1 MAMFRN
7 FSRPMSSTMNR
18 LRKLSTI
25 QEITPFRNALSGSDL
40 EQFDF
45 LSDSILPKIRNHIAK
60 NSEES
65 TPIRIQKT
73 FDEIKSELTNPV
85 HLPNEPIS
93 NESLSNEVDLLLKY
107 SPRSGKSRFVDKL
120 YSGSDGIT
128 QFATFLLSVLN
139 NNSHT
144 FNSSQILSVVED
156 VTIKNLCK
164 VFYKSDDSPRGGVF
178 MPGGAY
184 SNMMAFRLARDK
196 YHPSILS
203 DGTANTVPIVL
214 TSDQSHYSVATA
226 VGQLGIGTNNVRK
239 LETNSD
245 GTINID
251 NCRQVVEELIKV
263 DSKPFILSCNAGST
277 VLGAFDDF
285 KALSAICREF
295 DIWMH
300 VDGCWGGGSAFARE
314 TNPAMGELVDGIELA
329 DSISFDS
336 HKLLSTGLLC
346 GCLLVKDESYLYKS
360 CQPPN
365 AKYLFHGND
374 GDIGLKTLQC
384 GRQCDALKLY
394 LSWIYYGKE
403 GLIQRVDNA
412 MNNAQHLCKLI
423 EESDDFLL
431 YEDPKFCNICF
442 WYVGKENMQKVKKW
456 KEGGFVGDDGEI
468 FEMLE
473 KNTKRTSLKMEQDG
487 SSMVDY
493 SPYKN
498 LPVFFR
504 LISSNFKLT
513 TNEVER
519 ILSDIRYSAETS
531 V

>member
-1 MAMFRN
+1 MTTN
-7 FSRPMSSTMNR
+7 PID
-18 LRKLSTI
+18 L
-25 QEITPFRNALSGSDL
+25 PSGP
-40 EQFDF
+40 
-45 LSDSILPKIRNHIAK
+45 LSDEDLLK
-60 NSEES
+60 
-65 TPIRIQKT
+65 
-73 FDEIKSELTNPV
+73 EI
-85 HLPNEPIS
+85 
-93 NESLSNEVDLLLKY
+93 DLLLTY

-128 QFATFLLSVLN
+128 QFATFLLSILN
-139 NNSHT
+139 NNCHT

-156 VTIKNLCK
+156 ITVKNLCK
-164 VFYKSDDSPRGGVF
+164 VFYKSDESPRGGVF

-196 YHPSILS
+196 YHPSIS
-203 DGTANTVPIVL
+203 TDGTTDTLPIVL

-226 VGQLGIGTNNVRK
+226 IGQLGIGTNNVLK

-251 NCRQVVEELIKV
+251 NCRRVIEGLVKENK
-263 DSKPFILSCNAGST
+263 KPFILSCNAGST

-285 KALSAICREF
+285 KAIHDICQQH

-300 VDGCWGGGSAFARE
+300 VDACWGGGAAFARDSDSGM
-314 TNPAMGELVDGIELA
+314 NALVDGIEFA

-346 GCLLVKDESYLYKS
+346 GCLLVKDEAYLFKS

-365 AKYLFHGND
+365 AKYLFHGNE

-394 LSWIYYGKE
+394 LSWNYYGKN
-403 GLIQRVDNA
+403 GLIQRVDNS
-412 MNNAQHLCKLI
+412 MKNAQYLCQLI

-431 YEDPKFCNICF
+431 YENPKFCNICF
-442 WYVGKENMQKVKKW
+442 WYVGKENMEKAKQW
-456 KEGGFVGDDGEI
+456 KEDGFVDTNDMI
-468 FEMLE
+468 EMLGS
-473 KNTKRTSLKMEQDG
+473 NTKRIYSKMEQDA

-493 SPYKN
+493 SPYKK

-504 LISSNFKLT
+504 MITSNYRLDRDGVST
-513 TNEVER
+513 
-519 ILSDIRYSAETS
+519 ILNDIRYAAETS
-531 V
+531 L